1 MMNVAVQFHVLPH
14 LEKNILM
21 VMKNALQEN
30 KKKQKLLKIKKFG
43 FQN

>member
-1 MMNVAVQFHVLPH
+1 MNAAVQFHVLLH

-21 VMKNALQEN
+21 MMKNALQEN
-30 KKKQKLLKIKKFG
+30 KKKLKLLKIKKFG